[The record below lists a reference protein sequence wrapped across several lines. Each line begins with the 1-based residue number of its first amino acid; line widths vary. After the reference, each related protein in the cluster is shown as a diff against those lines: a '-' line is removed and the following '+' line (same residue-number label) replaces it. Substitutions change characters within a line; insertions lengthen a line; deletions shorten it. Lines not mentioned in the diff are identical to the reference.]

1 MAAQDNLARKPIYI
15 PATQPEEEL
24 SLRVAAY
31 CRVSSDSDDQLNSFA
46 AQQSH
51 YYDFIHSHDHW
62 ELADIYAD
70 EGITGTAAAKRDD
83 FQRMLSDCRKGRIDK
98 ILVKSVSR
106 FARNTTDC
114 LEALRELK
122 ALGISVYFEE
132 QNIDTKMASSEM
144 MTAVIASCAQAESE
158 SISKNM
164 RWSYQKRMESGAFIT
179 CKAPFGYRLVDR
191 RLIVEETE
199 ARIIQMIFQDFLA
212 GWSTVEI
219 AAKLTGMGIRTREG
233 LDEWKP
239 YTIKRILVNEK
250 YIGDALL
257 QKKYSTDTFPPVKK
271 CNNGERPQYY
281 VENSHQAIISRE
293 TFEAAQELLQSK
305 RPALVGKSKHQHAFR
320 KKVICGS
327 CGTFFRRTISK
338 GIPYWVCNDHNSGG
352 ACTIGPIRETELFS
366 AFCRLHFNLIHH
378 PEILAGLLKNLH
390 TLRTRQ
396 MLWSPGVVEL
406 NRTISDITS
415 QIHQLTLL
423 NQQGLVYPDTYITMS
438 NQLAEQLRKAKQ
450 HREKLLEQEDHNIIG
465 KTRMIMEVLSDGP
478 EYLEVFD
485 EELFCELIDE
495 IVVESNTRIRFRLK
509 NGVELP
515 ETIERTVR

>member
-31 CRVSSDSDDQLNSFA
+31 CRVSTDSDDQLNSFA

-144 MTAVIASCAQAESE
+144 MTAVIAACAQAESE
-158 SISKNM
+158 SISKNI
-164 RWSYQKRMESGAFIT
+164 RWSIQKRMSTGTFV
-179 CKAPFGYRLVDR
+179 PSSVPYGYRLDGKLLAINEAEAAVVR
-191 RLIVEETE
+191 RIYE
-199 ARIIQMIFQDFLA
+199 AYLE
-212 GWSTVEI
+212 GSTPIEI
-219 AAKLTGMGIRTREG
+219 AGMLVLEGNTDRQWHASTIQYILT
-233 LDEWKP
+233 
-239 YTIKRILVNEK
+239 NER
-250 YIGDALL
+250 YIGDAIF
-257 QKKYSTDTFPPVKK
+257 QKRYTT
-271 CNNGERPQYY
+271 
-281 VENSHQAIISRE
+281 E
-293 TFEAAQELLQSK
+293 TL
-305 RPALVGKSKHQHAFR
+305 PYR
-320 KKVICGS
+320 KKINKGEYTKYFVEGHNPPIIEREMFDAVQMLVQNRFKFSVSTTGGHPLAGAVVCGS
-327 CGTFFRRTISK
+327 CGSACVVRENKGKSYVSCHKHDLNSESCTMKPVRVDTI
-338 GIPYWVCNDHNSGG
+338 Y
-352 ACTIGPIRETELFS
+352 R
-366 AFCRLHFNLIHH
+366 AFLRLHFNLTHH

-485 EELFCELIDE
+485 EELFCELIDK

-509 NGVELP
+509 NGLELP